1 MPRTTHQTKLEKA
14 KYDKE
19 RKASERRERRFTKP
33 LKLFFQRKYPTHYA
47 EFVKFFSHLEKEH
60 PGKKDL
66 TKTDKFKEFLS
77 NHPVQ
82 EKSIVPLDAEIVINL
97 FPNLVSTLE
106 SPTEATSERPNIEV
120 LESSSSSQ
128 DQTPTSER
136 PNIEVLESSS
146 SSQDQTSN
154 MHETP
159 TSERPNTISELLD
172 EMFGPD
178 GINEEDLH
186 GIDEDLHR
194 MEENSDEG
202 IELDHFNELAFDIE
216 PFDFELETE
225 GF

>member
-19 RKASERRERRFTKP
+19 RKASEHRERRFTKP

-47 EFVKFFSHLEKEH
+47 EFVKFFKHLEKEY

-82 EKSIVPLDAEIVINL
+82 EKSMVPLDAEIVINL

-106 SPTEATSERPNIEV
+106 SSSTSSTEATTSPVEV
-120 LESSSSSQ
+120 LESSSSQ
-128 DQTPTSER
+128 DQTPNMVETS
-136 PNIEVLESSS
+136 
-146 SSQDQTSN
+146 
-154 MHETP
+154 
-159 TSERPNTISELLD
+159 TSERPNTVSELLD
-172 EMFGPD
+172 EIFGPG
-178 GINEEDLH
+178 GIDEEDLRQ
-186 GIDEDLHR
+186 IQIES
-194 MEENSDEG
+194 ENTDEG
-202 IELDHFNELAFDIE
+202 IELNHFDELAFDLE